1 MKWFEIKAQADQ
13 PAEIAI
19 YGEIGCWDMPVS
31 LFIEQVKA
39 MGAVQQINLSINS
52 PGGSIFDA
60 ITMFNYLRRT
70 GAEIVVRIDGL
81 AASAASLLAMAG
93 DKIIMPKNA
102 MMMIHNPWSFAM
114 GNADELR
121 EQADILDR
129 VGKALVSTY
138 TGRTGLPEETISE
151 LLATDTWM
159 TADEALEKGFATEVI
174 DTAVMQAKFDVSALP
189 EKAKAVFASIS
200 QERTPT
206 DDEVLELLGDGTE
219 PEPQAPETPLTDLD
233 DDEDIEAIIEE
244 AVSNSMEYA
253 ASVADLCALAGMP
266 AKAAGFIKAKTSLTD
281 VKASLLTAKA
291 NAQPAL
297 NTTQQPE
304 KSWKSLSLTEKS
316 RLLREDPAL
325 AKQLQSME

>member
-19 YGEIGCWDMPVS
+19 YGEIGGWDMPAS

-52 PGGSIFDA
+52 PGGSVFDA

-138 TGRTGLPEETISE
+138 AGRTGLPEETISE

-174 DTAVMQAKFDVSALP
+174 DTAVMQARFDVSALP
-189 EKAKAVFASIS
+189 EKAKAVFASIA
-200 QERTPT
+200 QDHTPT

-219 PEPQAPETPLTDLD
+219 PEPQAPETPLTDID

>member
-19 YGEIGCWDMPVS
+19 YGEIGGWDMPAS

-52 PGGSIFDA
+52 PGGSVFDA

-129 VGKALVSTY
+129 VGKALISTY
-138 TGRTGLPEETISE
+138 AGRTGLPEETISE

-200 QERTPT
+200 QEHTPT